1 MMKKIEEWV
10 KERLEDKSQEEK
22 DQFNNKMRHSIP
34 NDEDSIQWMESEKE
48 KRGRDD
54 YFSYFDNIDTDEG
67 RF

>member
-1 MMKKIEEWV
+1 
-10 KERLEDKSQEEK
+10 
-22 DQFNNKMRHSIP
+22 MRHSIP

-54 YFSYFDNIDTDEG
+54 YFSYFDNIDTDEW